1 MKKRFL
7 FACLSVLL
15 LVMLL
20 ITGCTKENSGEESTS
35 DDPISDEISD
45 YLNIINSD
53 GSSEFKIV
61 HALFG
66 DKELT
71 STVNLL
77 QRRMNNNFSSNIE
90 MVSHTANGES
100 GTVENDTFEILIGQ
114 TNRKQSKEALKDL
127 SKGEYIILA
136 SGNKLVITGTTN
148 EAIVEAVNVFMEKY
162 VANADK
168 ASGIIIPREEMI
180 KGTKDMSTIYKDADL
195 RIMTLNVCL
204 SNHES
209 EKRRTHILNLIED
222 YNPTVI
228 CFQEYNAA
236 SYTRI
241 GAALSGEYNAAI
253 SSHPDGSGIAIYT
266 PIYYRTDTFTLVDSD
281 GGWLR
286 DRFTGT
292 NTKCYSWAVLKF
304 KDSGKIFAVT
314 NYHGAVASKDYE
326 GYENYSDEQITQLAV
341 KWTYGNVQQLLEIL
355 AAIKAEHGNIPF
367 LCAGDF
373 NFDKTMSAYKLATDS
388 GMVEAETHAT
398 VSRCDGYRGT
408 HTPGTPAR
416 YGNTIDHIFYD
427 PNYVTAYV
435 HYTGATTEDE
445 LAASDHLMV
454 YADIGFNS

>member
-1 MKKRFL
+1 MKKRVFVT
-7 FACLSVLL
+7 FISLL
-15 LVMLL
+15 LL
-20 ITGCTKENSGEESTS
+20 ITTVITGCNNSNVEEITS
-35 DDPISDEISD
+35 SDTVDTEISD
-45 YLNIINSD
+45 TLNIVNAD

-61 HALFG
+61 YAFFG
-66 DKELT
+66 DKALT

-77 QRRMNNNFSSNIE
+77 LQRMNNKFSSNIE

-168 ASGIIIPREEMI
+168 ASGIIIPREEII

-204 SNHES
+204 SNHEP

-236 SYTRI
+236 SYIRI
-241 GAALSGEYNAAI
+241 GAALSGDYKAAI

-304 KDSGKIFAVT
+304 KASGKTFAVT

-326 GYENYSDEQITQLAV
+326 GYENYSDEQIAQLAV

-355 AAIKAEHGNIPF
+355 AAIKSEHGDIPF

-373 NFDKTMSAYKLATDS
+373 NFDKNMSAYKLATDS

-398 VSRCDGYRGT
+398 VSRCEGYRGT

>member
-1 MKKRFL
+1 MKKRVFVT
-7 FACLSVLL
+7 FISLL
-15 LVMLL
+15 LL
-20 ITGCTKENSGEESTS
+20 ITTVITGCNNSNVEEITS
-35 DDPISDEISD
+35 SDTVDTEISD
-45 YLNIINSD
+45 TLNIVNAD

-61 HALFG
+61 YAFFG
-66 DKELT
+66 DKALT

-77 QRRMNNNFSSNIE
+77 LQRMNNKFSSNIE

-204 SNHES
+204 SNHEP

-236 SYTRI
+236 SYIRI
-241 GAALSGEYNAAI
+241 GAALSGDYKAAI

-326 GYENYSDEQITQLAV
+326 GYENYSDEQIAQLAV

-355 AAIKAEHGNIPF
+355 AAIKSEHGDIPF

-373 NFDKTMSAYKLATDS
+373 NFDKNMSAYKLATDS

-398 VSRCDGYRGT
+398 VSRCEGYRGT

>member
-1 MKKRFL
+1 MKK
-7 FACLSVLL
+7 SVFITFISLLL
-15 LVMLL
+15 LVTTI
-20 ITGCTKENSGEESTS
+20 ITGCTDNSNVEGTDSNDTVDFELS
-35 DDPISDEISD
+35 DTLTIV
-45 YLNIINSD
+45 NAD
-53 GSSEFKIV
+53 GSSDFTIV
-61 HALFG
+61 HALLG
-66 DKELT
+66 DKTLT

-77 QRRMNNNFSSNIE
+77 QTRMNNKFSSNVE
-90 MVSHTANGES
+90 MVSHIANGES
-100 GTVENDTFEILIGQ
+100 GVVENDAFEILIGQ
-114 TNRKQSKEALKDL
+114 TNRKETKEALGKL
-127 SKGEYIILA
+127 NPNEYIICV
-136 SGNKLVITGTTN
+136 SGNKLVITGKTMDAII
-148 EAIVEAVNVFMEKY
+148 EAINVFMEKY
-162 VANADK
+162 VANGNAETGLVI
-168 ASGIIIPREEMI
+168 SRSEEI
-180 KGTKDMSTIYKDADL
+180 RGTGDTSVMYKDADL
-195 RIMTLNVCL
+195 RIMTLNVSL
-204 SNHES
+204 NNYEP
-209 EKRRTHILNLIED
+209 EKRRTHILNLIND

-241 GAALSGEYNAAI
+241 GAALSGDYKAAI

-304 KDSGKIFAVT
+304 KESGKTFAVT

-326 GYENYSDEQITQLAV
+326 GYENYSDEQIAQLAI
-341 KWTYGNVQQLLEIL
+341 KWTYGNVEQLFEIL
-355 AAIKAEHGNIPF
+355 TSIKAEHGDIPF

-373 NFDKTMSAYKLATDS
+373 NFDKNMSAYKLAIDR
-388 GMVEAETHAT
+388 GLVEAETHAT
-398 VSRCDGYRGT
+398 VSRCEGYRGT

-427 PNYVTAYV
+427 PDYVTAYV

-454 YADIGFNS
+454 YADVGFKK

>member
-1 MKKRFL
+1 MKKRVFVT
-7 FACLSVLL
+7 FISLL
-15 LVMLL
+15 LL
-20 ITGCTKENSGEESTS
+20 ITTVITGCNNSNVEEITS
-35 DDPISDEISD
+35 SDTVDTEISD
-45 YLNIINSD
+45 TLNIVNAD

-61 HALFG
+61 YAFFG
-66 DKELT
+66 DKALT

-77 QRRMNNNFSSNIE
+77 LQRMNNKFSSNIE

-168 ASGIIIPREEMI
+168 ASGIIIPREEII

-204 SNHES
+204 SNHEP

-222 YNPTVI
+222 YNPTVV

-236 SYTRI
+236 SYIRI
-241 GAALSGEYNAAI
+241 GAALSGDYKAAI

-304 KDSGKIFAVT
+304 KASGKTFAVT

-373 NFDKTMSAYKLATDS
+373 NFDKNMSAYKLATDL

-398 VSRCDGYRGT
+398 VSRCEGYRGT

>member
-1 MKKRFL
+1 MKKRVFVT
-7 FACLSVLL
+7 FISLL
-15 LVMLL
+15 LL
-20 ITGCTKENSGEESTS
+20 ITTVITGCNNSNVEEITS
-35 DDPISDEISD
+35 SDTVDTEISD
-45 YLNIINSD
+45 TLNIVNAD

-61 HALFG
+61 YAFFG
-66 DKELT
+66 DKALT

-77 QRRMNNNFSSNIE
+77 LQRMNNKFSSNIE

-204 SNHES
+204 SNHEP

-222 YNPTVI
+222 YNPTVV

-236 SYTRI
+236 SYIRI
-241 GAALSGEYNAAI
+241 GAALSGDYKAAI

-304 KDSGKIFAVT
+304 KASGKTFAVT

-355 AAIKAEHGNIPF
+355 AAIKSEHGDIPF

-373 NFDKTMSAYKLATDS
+373 NFDKNMSAYKLATDS

-398 VSRCDGYRGT
+398 VSRCEGYRGT

-416 YGNTIDHIFYD
+416 YGNTIDHIFYN

>member
-1 MKKRFL
+1 MKKSFFL
-7 FACLSVLL
+7 TFISLVLL
-15 LVMLL
+15 LTMLL
-20 ITGCTKENSGEESTS
+20 TGCNDGNIIEDNTSGSDNS
-35 DDPISDEISD
+35 EISD
-45 YLNIINSD
+45 MLTIVNAD
-53 GSSEFKIV
+53 GSSNFTIV
-61 HALFG
+61 HALLG
-66 DKELT
+66 DKTLT
-71 STVNLL
+71 ATVNLL
-77 QRRMNNNFSSNIE
+77 QTRTNSKFSSDID
-90 MVSHTANGES
+90 MVSHVSNGET
-100 GTVENDTFEILIGQ
+100 GTVENDEFEILIGQ
-114 TNRKQSKEALKDL
+114 TNRKESKDALKKL
-127 SKGEYIILA
+127 NENEYIICV
-136 SGNKLVITGTTN
+136 SGTKLVLTGKTMD
-148 EAIVEAVNVFMEKY
+148 AIVEAVNVFMEKY
-162 VANADK
+162 ITNGNAD
-168 ASGIIIPREEMI
+168 SGLIISRSEELR
-180 KGTKDMSTIYKDADL
+180 GTGDTSVMYKDADL

-204 SNHES
+204 SNHEP

-236 SYTRI
+236 SYIRI
-241 GAALSGEYNAAI
+241 GAALSGDYKAAI

-304 KDSGKIFAVT
+304 KDTGKTLAVT

-326 GYENYSDEQITQLAV
+326 GYENYSDEQITQLAI
-341 KWTYGNVQQLLEIL
+341 KWTYGNVEQLFEIL
-355 AAIKAEHGNIPF
+355 ESIKAKHGDIPF

-373 NFDKTMSAYKLATDS
+373 NFDKNMSAYKLAVDR
-388 GMVEAETHAT
+388 GLVEAETHAT
-398 VSRCDGYRGT
+398 VSRCEGYRGT

-454 YADIGFNS
+454 YADVGFNK

>member
-1 MKKRFL
+1 MKKRVFVT
-7 FACLSVLL
+7 FISLL
-15 LVMLL
+15 LL
-20 ITGCTKENSGEESTS
+20 ITTVITGCNNSNVEEITS
-35 DDPISDEISD
+35 SNTVDTEISD
-45 YLNIINSD
+45 TLNIVNAD

-61 HALFG
+61 YAFFG
-66 DKELT
+66 DKALT

-77 QRRMNNNFSSNIE
+77 LQRMNNKFSSNIE

-204 SNHES
+204 SNHEP

-236 SYTRI
+236 SYIRI
-241 GAALSGEYNAAI
+241 GAALSGDYKAAI

-355 AAIKAEHGNIPF
+355 AAIKAEHGDIPF

-373 NFDKTMSAYKLATDS
+373 NFDKNMSAYKLATDS

-398 VSRCDGYRGT
+398 VSRCEGYRGT

-454 YADIGFNS
+454 YADIGFNN

>member
-1 MKKRFL
+1 MKRRYW
-7 FACLSVLL
+7 LSCISVIL
-15 LVMLL
+15 LVTIL
-20 ITGCTKENSGEESTS
+20 ITGCNKKNNDENFTSNDTVNDELSDSLTIISSG
-35 DDPISDEISD
+35 
-45 YLNIINSD
+45 
-53 GSSEFKIV
+53 GKSEFTIV

-66 DKELT
+66 DKALT

-77 QRRMNNNFSSNIE
+77 QQRLNNNFSSDIK
-90 MVSHTANGES
+90 MVSHTANGEM

-168 ASGIIIPREEMI
+168 ASGIIIPREEII
-180 KGTKDMSTIYKDADL
+180 KGTKDMSAIYKDADM
-195 RIMTLNVCL
+195 RIMTLNVAL
-204 SNHES
+204 NNYEP

-222 YNPTVI
+222 YNPAVI

-236 SYTRI
+236 CYTRI
-241 GAALSGEYNAAI
+241 GAALTSEYKAAI
-253 SSHPDGSGIAIYT
+253 SQHPDGSGVAIYT
-266 PIYYRTDTFTLVDSD
+266 PIYYRTDTFSLVDSD

-292 NTKCYSWAVLKF
+292 ATKCYSWAVLKF
-304 KDSGKIFAVT
+304 KDTGKIFAVT

-326 GYENYSDEQITQLAV
+326 GYENYSDEQIAQLAS
-341 KWTYGNVQQLLEIL
+341 KWTYGNVQQLLEIITS
-355 AAIKAEHGNIPF
+355 IKAEHGNIPF

-373 NFDKTMSAYKLATDS
+373 NFDKNSTAYKLATDS

-398 VSRCDGYRGT
+398 ISKCEGYRGT

-416 YGNTIDHIFYD
+416 YGNSIDHIFYYPD
-427 PNYVTAYV
+427 SITAYV
-435 HYTGATTEDE
+435 HYTGTTTVDE

-454 YADIGFNS
+454 YADIGFNN